1 MNDSKYDIDSLLNL
15 FEEYLEPSDVLLSKL
30 MAQISTAITRE
41 RLKKRM
47 TQADFA
53 KYISASQSLVSRW
66 EQGDYNF
73 SLKKIAEIAV
83 SLNLDVNISMYNA
96 ALYHVQNGI
105 EYKPHVSI
113 VKTSCFRK
121 EAKYSTQS
129 YGSFNLS
136 QKQEETNYASIC

>member
-15 FEEYLEPSDVLLSKL
+15 FEEYLDPSDILLSKL

-41 RLKKRM
+41 RLKKCM
-47 TQADFA
+47 TQSDFA

-73 SLKKIAEIAV
+73 SLKKIAEIAA

-96 ALYHVQNGI
+96 ALHHVQNGI

>member
-41 RLKKRM
+41 RLKKHM
-47 TQADFA
+47 NQSDFA
-53 KYISASQSLVSRW
+53 KYINASQSLVSRW

-73 SLKKIAEIAV
+73 SLKKIAEIAS

-96 ALYHVQNGI
+96 ALHHVQNGI
-105 EYKPHVSI
+105 EYSPLVSTF
-113 VKTSCFRK
+113 KTSCSRK

-129 YGSFNLS
+129 YVSFNLS